1 MTTGG
6 ITLLGDRG
14 RSIGMGHAMRL
25 NTLASALMADSL
37 HPQFLLC
44 GEPGPWDEMLRATD
58 SWVAETVDIASP
70 QIVDRVLSTS
80 PGVVVIDSYSISR
93 EAIASLEASGARV
106 VLIDDNGEH
115 SGFPSS
121 VIVNP
126 NPHGRTIDYRPIAG
140 QHVFTGA
147 EWILIRPDVLAV
159 SSDRNIPATGWV
171 IAIGGTDPGGL
182 VEQVRRLLPVNES
195 VVVAPTPVGP
205 LPPPELS
212 GALSRARGA
221 VIAAGSTAWEALFLG
236 TPIVAVVTADNQELV
251 GGSLRD
257 DFGVDVVDA
266 RVEGWEKCLA
276 QAIAGLGQSESPSRR
291 PVDGRGAERLSGV
304 IRELLEGRHLAV
316 E

>member
-1 MTTGG
+1 
-6 ITLLGDRG
+6 
-14 RSIGMGHAMRL
+14 MGHAMRL
-25 NTLASALMADSL
+25 NTLASVLMADAFR
-37 HPQFLLC
+37 PRFLLC
-44 GEPGPWDEMLRATD
+44 GESGPWDEMLRATD

-70 QIVDRVLSTS
+70 QVVERVLSTDPS
-80 PGVVVIDSYSISR
+80 VVVIDSYSIPR
-93 EAIASLEASGARV
+93 DAIASLEGSGARV
-106 VLIDDNGEH
+106 ILIDDNGEH

-140 QHVFTGA
+140 QRVFTGA
-147 EWILIRPDVLAV
+147 EWTLIRPDVLAA
-159 SSDRNIPATGWV
+159 SSDRSSPATGWV

-182 VEQVRRLLPVNES
+182 VEQVRRLLPVNEP

-205 LPPPELS
+205 LSPSELS

-236 TPIVAVVTADNQELV
+236 TPMVAVVTADNQDLV

-266 RVEGWEKCLA
+266 RVEGWEKFLA
-276 QAIAGLGQSESPSRR
+276 QAITGLGQSESPVR
-291 PVDGRGAERLSGV
+291 PPTDGRGAERLRGV
-304 IRELLEGRHLAV
+304 IRQLLEGRHLAV

>member
-1 MTTGG
+1 
-6 ITLLGDRG
+6 
-14 RSIGMGHAMRL
+14 MGHAMRL
-25 NTLASALMADSL
+25 NTLASALMADAFR
-37 HPQFLLC
+37 PRFLLC

-58 SWVAETVDIASP
+58 SWVAETVDIDSP
-70 QIVDRVLSTS
+70 QIVDRVLSTAPS
-80 PGVVVIDSYSISR
+80 VVVIDSYSISR

-126 NPHGRTIDYRPIAG
+126 NPHGRTIDYGPVAG
-140 QHVFTGA
+140 QRVFTGA
-147 EWILIRPDVLAV
+147 EWILIRPDVLEAF
-159 SSDRNIPATGWV
+159 SDRSSPATGWV

-182 VEQVRRLLPVNES
+182 VEQVRRILPANES

-205 LPPPELS
+205 LPPSELS
-212 GALSRARGA
+212 GALAWARGA

-236 TPIVAVVTADNQELV
+236 TPMVAVVTADNQELV

-276 QAIAGLGQSESPSRR
+276 QAIAGLGQSESPVR
-291 PVDGRGAERLSGV
+291 PPIDGRGSERLSGV
-304 IRELLEGRHLAV
+304 VRQLLEGRHLAV